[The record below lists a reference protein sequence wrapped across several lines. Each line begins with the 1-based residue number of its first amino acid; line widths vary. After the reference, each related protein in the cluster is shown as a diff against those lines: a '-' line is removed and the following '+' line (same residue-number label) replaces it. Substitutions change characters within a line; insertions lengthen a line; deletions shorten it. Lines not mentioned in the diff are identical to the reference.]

1 MGTINVC
8 VASGLVVFGGKLRV
22 LNGLGAE
29 IYIYIS
35 VYMGVCVCV
44 EGSSGCCLDLNFG
57 FVSGRMMGR
66 IG

>member
-29 IYIYIS
+29 IYIYRYIW
-35 VYMGVCVCV
+35 GCVCALKDRV
-44 EGSSGCCLDLNFG
+44 
-57 FVSGRMMGR
+57 VVVW
-66 IG
+66 I